1 MFADTKLST
10 LDGNPRNAVA
20 GGHKTQM
27 HRVGYYEEDSEAK
40 VAFPNDRAQSIR
52 PEHDKYKYVRHIII
66 IKSDIQCS
74 AQEML
79 IFGVKRNSFVKK
91 NYDKL
96 QGDRI

>member
-52 PEHDKYKYVRHIII
+52 PEHDKYKYV
-66 IKSDIQCS
+66 IQCT
-74 AQEML
+74 AQKMV
-79 IFGVKRNSFVKK
+79 IFRVKRNLVVKK
-91 NYDKL
+91 IYDNL
-96 QGDRI
+96 QEDRI